1 MSDLLDDLTADLGAG
16 LKPVKPMRV
25 LPLWAGACVGLL
37 LAAIYIWFFYGPRPE
52 LSALTYGNW
61 SGNNMSVLKP
71 LMFLALG
78 LGALWGVSGLVRP
91 EGRPKL
97 RYMLP
102 VLMIGG
108 IVLGSLLVEY
118 KQEGWGR
125 MTANLSAGVAICYT
139 TILCG
144 GMAGLIVL
152 WRFWLR
158 RSATSHPVILGAMS
172 GLATASLM
180 ASAYALH
187 CQGDAPIYL
196 LLVYGAAV
204 AILTGIAAL
213 LGGKLLRW

>member
-1 MSDLLDDLTADLGAG
+1 MSDLLNTLIHD
-16 LKPVKPMRV
+16 LKPVKPLRSRSLWLGALAGLIVAV
-25 LPLWAGACVGLL
+25 L
-37 LAAIYIWFFYGPRPE
+37 YIWFLYGPRPE
-52 LSALTYGNW
+52 LAALTQGNVPD
-61 SGNNMSVLKP
+61 SHMPVIKP

-78 LGALWGVSGLVRP
+78 IGALWGVAGLVRP

-97 RYMLP
+97 RYLLP
-102 VLMIGG
+102 VLIIGG
-108 IVLGSLLVEY
+108 IVFGNLLVEY
-118 KQEGWGR
+118 QREGWDR
-125 MTANLSAGVAICYT
+125 MADNLNGGVLICYM

-144 GMAGLIVL
+144 GMAGLIAL
-152 WRFWLR
+152 WRLWLR
-158 RSATSHPVILGAMS
+158 RSATSHPVALGAMS

>member
-1 MSDLLDDLTADLGAG
+1 MSDLLDTLTID
-16 LKPVKPMRV
+16 LKPVKPLRNR
-25 LPLWAGACVGLL
+25 PLWLGAMMGLIV
-37 LAAIYIWFFYGPRPE
+37 AALYIWFLYGPRPE
-52 LSALTYGNW
+52 LVALIGGDW
-61 SGNNMSVLKP
+61 PEKHMPVVKP

-78 LGALWGVSGLVRP
+78 IGALWGVSGLVRP

-97 RYMLP
+97 RYLLP
-102 VLMIGG
+102 VLIIGG
-108 IVLGSLLVEY
+108 IVLGNLLVEY
-118 KQEGWGR
+118 QREGWDR
-125 MTANLSAGVAICYT
+125 MTANLSGGVMICYV

-158 RSATSHPVILGAMS
+158 RSATSHPIALGALS

-180 ASAYALH
+180 AAAYALH
-187 CQGDAPIYL
+187 CQGDAPVYL
-196 LLVYGAAV
+196 MLVYGMAV

>member
-1 MSDLLDDLTADLGAG
+1 MSDLLDTLTHD
-16 LKPVKPMRV
+16 LKPVKPLRSR
-25 LPLWAGACVGLL
+25 PLWLGALAGLIVAVL
-37 LAAIYIWFFYGPRPE
+37 YIWFLYGPRPE
-52 LSALTYGNW
+52 LAALTQGNVPH
-61 SGNNMSVLKP
+61 SHMPIIKP

-78 LGALWGVSGLVRP
+78 IGALWGVAGLVRP

-97 RYMLP
+97 RYLLP
-102 VLMIGG
+102 VLIIGG
-108 IVLGSLLVEY
+108 IVFGNLLVEY
-118 KQEGWGR
+118 QREGWDR
-125 MTANLSAGVAICYT
+125 MTDNLNGGVLICYM

-144 GMAGLIVL
+144 GMAGLIAL
-152 WRFWLR
+152 WRLWLR
-158 RSATSHPVILGAMS
+158 RSATSHPVALGAMS

>member
-1 MSDLLDDLTADLGAG
+1 MSDLLDTLATD
-16 LKPVKPMRV
+16 LKPVKPLRSR
-25 LPLWAGACVGLL
+25 PLWLGALVGLIV
-37 LAAIYIWFFYGPRPE
+37 AALYIWFLYGPRPE
-52 LSALTYGNW
+52 LVALSHGDW
-61 SGNNMSVLKP
+61 PGRHMPVVKP

-78 LGALWGVSGLVRP
+78 IGALWGVAGLVRP

-97 RYMLP
+97 RYLLP
-102 VLMIGG
+102 VMIIGG
-108 IVLGSLLVEY
+108 IVSGCMVFEY
-118 KQEGWGR
+118 QNEGWGR
-125 MTANLSAGVAICYT
+125 MTDNLRGGVLICYL

-152 WRFWLR
+152 WRLWLR
-158 RSATSHPVILGAMS
+158 RSATSHPVALGAMS

-187 CQGDAPIYL
+187 CQGDAPVYL

-204 AILTGIAAL
+204 AILAGIAAL

>member
-1 MSDLLDDLTADLGAG
+1 MNDLIDDLAVD
-16 LKPVKPMRV
+16 LKPVKPLRSR
-25 LPLWAGACVGLL
+25 PLWVGALFGLSV
-37 LAAIYIWFFYGPRPE
+37 AALYIWCLYGPRPE

-61 SGNNMSVLKP
+61 SGNRMSVVKP

-78 LGALWGVSGLVRP
+78 LSALWGVSGLARP

-97 RYMLP
+97 RYLLP
-102 VLMIGG
+102 LLIIGG
-108 IVLGSLLVEY
+108 VVLGGLLVEY
-118 KQEGWGR
+118 RQEGWAR
-125 MTANLSAGVAICYT
+125 MSDNLSGGVLICYM

-152 WRFWLR
+152 WRLWLR
-158 RSATSHPVILGAMS
+158 RSATSHPVALGAMS

-187 CQGDAPIYL
+187 CQGDAPVYL

-213 LGGKLLRW
+213 LGSKLLRW